1 MTSIAKEE
9 QREALE
15 TDEREGLVLNY
26 LEMQLPENWDT
37 MDLYQ
42 RRNFING
49 DSEFGQPPEKGTQ
62 PRTQV
67 CNMEVWCECF
77 GKNRA
82 DLSAAESAKIRAIL
96 VRLGWV
102 RHPKKQ
108 RIPLYGPQWVYVP
121 GGTNPS

>member
-42 RRNFING
+42 RRNFISG
-49 DSEFGQPPEKGTQ
+49 ESEFGQPPEKGTQ
-62 PRTQV
+62 HRTQV
-67 CNMEVWCECF
+67 CNMEIWCECF

-82 DLSAAESAKIRAIL
+82 DLSGAESARLRAIL

-102 RHPKKQ
+102 RSLKKQ
-108 RIPLYGPQWVYVP
+108 RVPLYGPQWVYVP
-121 GGTNPS
+121 GGTKRP